1 MMPLVPAGAGKATG
15 VKTRE
20 PEDLPCLTCRPGRGV
35 STGRIDVTGKL
46 EVFRI
51 MSSAPVYELHTP
63 GRGDAFFSPFYGDA
77 LCCVKGLRAGD
88 MLTSLRK
95 RDSRTVPFTQEKIAR
110 AVFLAA
116 QSQGGRDYA
125 MAEDIASR
133 VSAELEN
140 RYPEGSDG
148 MPDVEEVQD
157 LVEKT
162 LIELGHAR
170 TAKAYILYATNA
182 PACASGKTA

>member
-1 MMPLVPAGAGKATG
+1 
-15 VKTRE
+15 
-20 PEDLPCLTCRPGRGV
+20 
-35 STGRIDVTGKL
+35 
-46 EVFRI
+46 
-51 MSSAPVYELHTP
+51 
-63 GRGDAFFSPFYGDA
+63 
-77 LCCVKGLRAGD
+77 

-170 TAKAYILYATNA
+170 TAKPTFFIATNA
-182 PACASGKTA
+182 PACASAKPA

>member
-1 MMPLVPAGAGKATG
+1 
-15 VKTRE
+15 
-20 PEDLPCLTCRPGRGV
+20 
-35 STGRIDVTGKL
+35 
-46 EVFRI
+46 
-51 MSSAPVYELHTP
+51 
-63 GRGDAFFSPFYGDA
+63 
-77 LCCVKGLRAGD
+77 

-170 TAKAYILYATNA
+170 TAKAYILYRNERTRVRERKTRLMLTMRDLTFKR
-182 PACASGKTA
+182 SEERRVGKECRSRWSPYH